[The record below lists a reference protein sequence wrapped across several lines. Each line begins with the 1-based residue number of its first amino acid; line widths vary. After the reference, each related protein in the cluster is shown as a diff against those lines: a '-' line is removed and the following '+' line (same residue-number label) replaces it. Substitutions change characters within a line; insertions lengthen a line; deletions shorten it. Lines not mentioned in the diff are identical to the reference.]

1 MALTIQ
7 EIQRLDEKRSKIK
20 KEIYTRIYEDCCR
33 KIRSAASLSETQV
46 FVKLPTF
53 MFGYPTFDIV
63 KASKYTK
70 RQLEHGG
77 FSVIVMSD
85 PRELYVSWKQPKG
98 KTSHQQ
104 IVSVPQEEDVTL
116 PNLMNLKKLANKLR
130 KVKS

>member
-20 KEIYTRIYEDCCR
+20 KEIYTRIYDDCCR
-33 KIRSAASLSETQV
+33 KIRSAASLGETQV
-46 FVKLPTF
+46 FLKLPTF
-53 MFGYPTFDIV
+53 LFGYPTFDIV

-77 FSVIVMSD
+77 FSVVTISD
-85 PRELYVSWKQPKG
+85 PHELYVSWKQTRIHQKP
-98 KTSHQQ
+98 TS
-104 IVSVPQEEDVTL
+104 IIPQEEDATL

-130 KVKS
+130 KAKT

>member
-20 KEIYTRIYEDCCR
+20 KEIYTRIYDDCCR
-33 KIRSAASLSETQV
+33 KIRSAASLGETQV
-46 FVKLPTF
+46 FLKLPTF
-53 MFGYPTFDIV
+53 LFGYPTFDIV

-77 FSVIVMSD
+77 FSVVTISD
-85 PRELYVSWKQPKG
+85 PHELYVSWKQTRIHQKP
-98 KTSHQQ
+98 TS
-104 IVSVPQEEDVTL
+104 IIPQEEDVTL

-130 KVKS
+130 KAKT

>member
-20 KEIYTRIYEDCCR
+20 KEIYTRIYDDCCR
-33 KIRSAASLSETQV
+33 KIRSAASLGETQV
-46 FVKLPTF
+46 FLKLPTF
-53 MFGYPTFDIV
+53 LFGYPTFDIV

-77 FSVIVMSD
+77 FSVVVISV
-85 PRELYVSWKQPKG
+85 PNEIYVSWKQPKS
-98 KTSHQQ
+98 KSTSTT
-104 IVSVPQEEDVTL
+104 VVVPQEEDVTL

-130 KVKS
+130 KAKP

>member
-20 KEIYTRIYEDCCR
+20 KEIYTRIYDDCCR
-33 KIRSAASLSETQV
+33 KIRSAASLGETQV
-46 FVKLPTF
+46 FLKLPTF
-53 MFGYPTFDIV
+53 LFGYPAFDIV

-77 FSVIVMSD
+77 FSVIIVSD
-85 PRELYVSWKQPKG
+85 PHELYVSWKQPKT
-98 KTSHQQ
+98 KHTPVV
-104 IVSVPQEEDVTL
+104 VSQEEDVTL

-130 KVKS
+130 KAKT

>member
-7 EIQRLDEKRSKIK
+7 EIQRLDEKRSKMK

-33 KIRSAASLSETQV
+33 KIRSAASLGETQI
-46 FVKLPTF
+46 FLKLPTF
-53 MFGYPTFDIV
+53 LFGYPSFDIV

-77 FSVIVMSD
+77 FSVIIVSD
-85 PRELYVSWKQPKG
+85 PHELYVSWKTT
-98 KTSHQQ
+98 KTKSTPAV
-104 IVSVPQEEDVTL
+104 ISQEEDVTL

-130 KVKS
+130 KAKT

>member
-33 KIRSAASLSETQV
+33 KIRSAASLGETQV
-46 FVKLPTF
+46 FLKLPTF

-77 FSVIVMSD
+77 FSVVIISE
-85 PRELYVSWKQPKG
+85 PNELYVSWKQSKN
-98 KTSHQQ
+98 TRSTQETVVH
-104 IVSVPQEEDVTL
+104 QEEDVTL

-130 KVKS
+130 KAKT

>member
-20 KEIYTRIYEDCCR
+20 KEIYTRIYDDCCR
-33 KIRSAASLSETQV
+33 KIRSAASLGETQV
-46 FVKLPTF
+46 FLKLPTF
-53 MFGYPTFDIV
+53 LFGYPTFDIL

-77 FSVIVMSD
+77 FSVVVISD

-98 KTSHQQ
+98 TQP
-104 IVSVPQEEDVTL
+104 IAVPQEDVTL

-130 KVKS
+130 KAKT

>member
-1 MALTIQ
+1 MALTVQ

-20 KEIYTRIYEDCCR
+20 KEIYTRIYDDCCR
-33 KIRSAASLSETQV
+33 KIRSAASLGETQV
-46 FVKLPTF
+46 FLKLPTF

-77 FSVIVMSD
+77 FSVVIISE
-85 PRELYVSWKQPKG
+85 PNELYVSWKQPKN
-98 KTSHQQ
+98 TRSTQETVVH
-104 IVSVPQEEDVTL
+104 QEEDVTL

-130 KVKS
+130 KAKT

>member
-20 KEIYTRIYEDCCR
+20 KEIYTRIYDDCCR
-33 KIRSAASLSETQV
+33 KIRSAASLGETQV
-46 FVKLPTF
+46 FLKLPTF
-53 MFGYPTFDIV
+53 LFGYPTFDIL
-63 KASKYTK
+63 KASKYIK

-77 FSVIVMSD
+77 FSVVVISD

-98 KTSHQQ
+98 TQP
-104 IVSVPQEEDVTL
+104 IAVPQEEDVTL

-130 KVKS
+130 KAKT

>member
-20 KEIYTRIYEDCCR
+20 KEIYTRIYDDCCR
-33 KIRSAASLSETQV
+33 KIRSAASLGETQV
-46 FVKLPTF
+46 FLKLPTF
-53 MFGYPTFDIV
+53 LFGYPIFDIV

-77 FSVIVMSD
+77 FSVINISE
-85 PRELYVSWKQPKG
+85 PHELYVSWKQQKG
-98 KTSHQQ
+98 TVQHV
-104 IVSVPQEEDVTL
+104 IPQEEDVTL

-130 KVKS
+130 KAKT

>member
-20 KEIYTRIYEDCCR
+20 KEIYTRIYDDCCR
-33 KIRSAASLSETQV
+33 KIRSAASLGETQV
-46 FVKLPTF
+46 FLKLPTF
-53 MFGYPTFDIV
+53 LFGYPTFDIV

-77 FSVIVMSD
+77 FSVVTISD
-85 PRELYVSWKQPKG
+85 PHVLYVSWKQTRIHQKP
-98 KTSHQQ
+98 TS
-104 IVSVPQEEDVTL
+104 IIPQEEDVTL

-130 KVKS
+130 KAKT

>member
-20 KEIYTRIYEDCCR
+20 KEIYTRIYDDCCR
-33 KIRSAASLSETQV
+33 KIRSAASLGETQV
-46 FVKLPTF
+46 FLKLPTF
-53 MFGYPTFDIV
+53 LFGYPTFDIV

-77 FSVIVMSD
+77 FSVVMISV
-85 PRELYVSWKQPKG
+85 PNELYVSWKQTKTKG
-98 KTSHQQ
+98 TPP
-104 IVSVPQEEDVTL
+104 SVLSQEEDVTL

-130 KVKS
+130 KAKT

>member
-33 KIRSAASLSETQV
+33 KIRSAASLGETQV
-46 FVKLPTF
+46 FLKLPTF
-53 MFGYPTFDIV
+53 LFGYPVFDIV

-77 FSVIVMSD
+77 FSVIIVSD
-85 PRELYVSWKQPKG
+85 PYELYVSWKQPKG
-98 KTSHQQ
+98 TPQPVT
-104 IVSVPQEEDVTL
+104 IPQEEDVTL

-130 KVKS
+130 KAKS

>member
-20 KEIYTRIYEDCCR
+20 KETYTRIYEDCCR
-33 KIRSAASLSETQV
+33 KIRSAASLGETQV
-46 FVKLPTF
+46 FIKLPAF
-53 MFGYPTFDIV
+53 LFGYPVFDIV

-77 FSVIVMSD
+77 FSVVMISD
-85 PRELYVSWKQPKG
+85 PHDLYVSWKQPKT
-98 KTSHQQ
+98 KSTSQVTV
-104 IVSVPQEEDVTL
+104 VSQEDDVTL

-130 KVKS
+130 KAKS

>member
-20 KEIYTRIYEDCCR
+20 KEIYTRMYDDCCR
-33 KIRSAASLSETQV
+33 KIRSAASLGETQV
-46 FVKLPTF
+46 FLKLPTF
-53 MFGYPTFDIV
+53 LFGYPTFDIV

-77 FSVIVMSD
+77 FSVVVISV
-85 PRELYVSWKQPKG
+85 PNELYVSWKQPKG
-98 KTSHQQ
+98 TFHQQ
-104 IVSVPQEEDVTL
+104 AVSVPQEEDVTL

-130 KVKS
+130 KAKP

>member
-20 KEIYTRIYEDCCR
+20 KEIYTRIYDDCCR
-33 KIRSAASLSETQV
+33 KIRSAASLGETQV
-46 FVKLPTF
+46 FLKLPTF
-53 MFGYPTFDIV
+53 LFGYPTFDIV

-77 FSVIVMSD
+77 FSVVTISD
-85 PRELYVSWKQPKG
+85 PDELYVSWKQPKG
-98 KTSHQQ
+98 TSHQHA
-104 IVSVPQEEDVTL
+104 VSVPQEEDVTL

-130 KVKS
+130 KAKS

>member
-20 KEIYTRIYEDCCR
+20 KEIYTRIYDDCCR
-33 KIRSAASLSETQV
+33 KIRSAASLGETQV
-46 FVKLPTF
+46 FLKLPTF
-53 MFGYPTFDIV
+53 LFGYPTFDIV

-77 FSVIVMSD
+77 FSVVIISV
-85 PRELYVSWKQPKG
+85 PNELYVSWKQTKTKG
-98 KTSHQQ
+98 TSQ
-104 IVSVPQEEDVTL
+104 VTVLSQEEDVTL

-130 KVKS
+130 KAKT